1 MLRRLCL
8 ISLFLYVANLPN
20 PLPNVSFC
28 SDDTTYK
35 FSPLRDRPF
44 LVGFEA
50 FINRFANEKSATLDH
65 YNSRYGSS
73 RQLLYPILLL
83 CGDIHSNP
91 GEAKH
96 GCDSKLVWMCNR
108 CLFSIFSTSF
118 LLNDP
123 FSATVSNSFGS
134 LFSSSSCTRATC
146 PVFKFYKQCTSKE
159 ETSEKEAESYVL
171 NCNGLKGSAKGLR
184 LRSEFQSHIELHHP
198 DIILECESELDA
210 DIPTYSIFPESYN
223 IFREDR
229 SSSGGGVFIAVRNDL
244 VAVEGKRF
252 DVEGSEVITV
262 SVNGDSNH

>member
-8 ISLFLYVANLPN
+8 ISLFLCVANLPN

-28 SDDTTYK
+28 SDDTAYQ

-50 FINRFANEKSATLDH
+50 LINRFANKKSATLDH

-83 CGDIHSNP
+83 CGDIQSDP
-91 GEAKH
+91 GAAKH

-123 FSATVSNSFGS
+123 FSVTVSNSFGS
-134 LFSSSSCTRATC
+134 LFNSSSPRPLLHSSSLTSSAPPKRKPAKRKL
-146 PVFKFYKQCTSKE
+146 KFMS
-159 ETSEKEAESYVL
+159 L
-171 NCNGLKGSAKGLR
+171 NCNGLKGSAK
-184 LRSEFQSHIELHHP
+184 RSEFQSYMELHHP
-198 DIILECESELDA
+198 DIILECESKLDA
-210 DIPTYSIFPESYN
+210 DIPTY
-223 IFREDR
+223 
-229 SSSGGGVFIAVRNDL
+229 
-244 VAVEGKRF
+244 
-252 DVEGSEVITV
+252 
-262 SVNGDSNH
+262 

>member
-1 MLRRLCL
+1 M
-8 ISLFLYVANLPN
+8 S
-20 PLPNVSFC
+20 
-28 SDDTTYK
+28 
-35 FSPLRDRPF
+35 
-44 LVGFEA
+44 
-50 FINRFANEKSATLDH
+50 
-65 YNSRYGSS
+65 
-73 RQLLYPILLL
+73 
-83 CGDIHSNP
+83 
-91 GEAKH
+91 
-96 GCDSKLVWMCNR
+96 
-108 CLFSIFSTSF
+108 
-118 LLNDP
+118 
-123 FSATVSNSFGS
+123 
-134 LFSSSSCTRATC
+134 
-146 PVFKFYKQCTSKE
+146 
-159 ETSEKEAESYVL
+159 L